1 MARGLFLMFPGHGHV
16 NPTIGLVTELINK
29 GDEITYITAEE
40 FREKIEKLGATF
52 KGYDEEY
59 SVDPNNKEGMI
70 AVLEKTIGIYR
81 NLIELGLKE
90 EGTFDYLVCDSII
103 NPGKKLIK
111 KLGIKRT
118 ISLSTTFGLNER
130 VMEESRKTN
139 NYSELEKYKEK
150 LKELEKNIRVLE
162 KDFEMEIPDITKI
175 FLGGKVDLNLVF
187 TSKYYQPLAE
197 TFDESYEF
205 IGPSI
210 TDRKELEDFKIE
222 NPENK
227 KVIFISLGTVANK
240 NLDFYKDC
248 FEALG
253 SRDDLIVIMSIG
265 KRINAK
271 DLGQIP
277 NNFRIYNY
285 VPQLEVLKQVDLF
298 ITHGGMNSSSEG
310 LYNGLPLIVVPQ
322 FGDQFMVA
330 ARVVQLEA
338 GISLIGNA
346 NSESIKDSVNKILEN
361 DYYKENAKKI
371 GDSLREAGGYK
382 KGAELIHKIL

>member
-1 MARGLFLMFPGHGHV
+1 MARGLFLVFPGHGHV

-40 FREKIEKLGATF
+40 FRDKIEKLGATF

-59 SVDPNNKEGMI
+59 SVDPNSKEGMI
-70 AVLEKTIGIYR
+70 AVIRKMTGIYR
-81 NLIELGLKE
+81 NLISLGLKE
-90 EGTFDYLVCDSII
+90 TGTFDYLVCDSII
-103 NPGKKLIK
+103 NPGNKLIRE
-111 KLGIKRT
+111 LGIKKT
-118 ISLSTTFGLNER
+118 ISLSTTFGLNEKIL
-130 VMEESRKTN
+130 EESRKTN
-139 NYSELEKYKEK
+139 NFSELEKYKDK
-150 LKELEKNIRVLE
+150 LDELEKDVEELKR
-162 KDFEMEIPDITKI
+162 DFEIEVSDITKLV
-175 FLGGKVDLNLVF
+175 LGAKMDLNLVF

-197 TFDESYEF
+197 TFDESYKF
-205 IGPSI
+205 IGPSMF
-210 TDRKELEDFKIE
+210 DRKELEDFKIE
-222 NPENK
+222 NSQNK
-227 KVIFISLGTVANK
+227 KIIFISLGTVANK

-265 KRINAK
+265 KRIDAK
-271 DLGQIP
+271 DLGEIP

-338 GISLIGNA
+338 GIALIKTA
-346 NSESIKDSVNKILEN
+346 NSNSIKDAVNKILEN
-361 DYYKENAKKI
+361 DSYRENAKKI

-382 KGAELIHKIL
+382 KGADLIHKIL